1 MSRLEGGLAAVV
13 IAIFGATVLLGMAYL
28 VAIIWAI
35 IKVTNHFAP

>member
-1 MSRLEGGLAAVV
+1 MRLEGGFAAVV
-13 IAIFGATVLLGMAYL
+13 LAIFGVSVLLGLAYL

>member
-13 IAIFGATVLLGMAYL
+13 FAIFGVSVLLGLAYL

-35 IKVTNHFAP
+35 IRVTLHFTQ

>member
-1 MSRLEGGLAAVV
+1 MNCEKTFMGII
-13 IAIFGATVLLGMAYL
+13 IAIMVTAFGLVLAYL